1 MLKYIYFLF
10 FVQLII
16 ERGIDASATPT
27 RAPTFVPTSYACPTG
42 YSALAVG
49 SSPAICIQSV
59 THTSSVT
66 QASFD
71 SLCSSSYNGGNLVT
85 ITNADTRD
93 ALLSYVSALKVAG
106 SWSNDREFWVGVQL
120 TSSSSVSTKKA
131 FSPYG
136 SAQTNANNVTS
147 IFTPFATT
155 TYWISNS
162 EPATG
167 DVAVTIM
174 FKNSNSYIKFKGRTS
189 SNTNMYG
196 IW

>member
-1 MLKYIYFLF
+1 MLKYIFLLL

-16 ERGIDASATPT
+16 ERGINATSS
-27 RAPTFVPTSYACPTG
+27 PTFVPTTYACPTG

-49 SSPAICIQSV
+49 SSPAICIQTI
-59 THTSSVT
+59 THTSAVT
-66 QASFD
+66 QASFE
-71 SLCSSSYNGGNLVT
+71 SLCSSSYNGGKLVT

-93 ALLSYVSALKVAG
+93 ALLSYVSALQVAG
-106 SWSNDREFWVGVQL
+106 NWNNDREFWVGVQL

-147 IFTPFATT
+147 IFTPFSTT
-155 TYWISNS
+155 TYWISTS

-167 DVAVTIM
+167 DVAVTVM
-174 FKNSNSYIKFKGRTS
+174 FKNSNSFVKFKGRTS
-189 SNTNMYG
+189 SNTNIYG